1 MVYLSSFLQIQKLN
15 TSYALVYAA
24 WCIATMPD
32 RQHQINKKKEKK
44 KKKSLVFIYEQ
55 DNCSLKHEQIMIG
68 STSGIPTP
76 CSAVAWLSVSR

>member
-44 KKKSLVFIYEQ
+44 KKEKIKLQKTNNKIKIY
-55 DNCSLKHEQIMIG
+55 G
-68 STSGIPTP
+68 
-76 CSAVAWLSVSR
+76 